1 MKKIVLFLF
10 LPLFVFSQSLKIE
23 NLRTEIYSKAGKN
36 TLKKVQISLEFEG
49 KNVKE
54 NESKIIDAS
63 NTIISSFFYED
74 LFTELGKLRF
84 KETLQRFINK
94 KYKLEIDG
102 VYILALKGIEKF
114 DIEELKS
121 FLKDTEASDE
131 QKEIAQKIIKKDEEK
146 NTSTFD
152 LKVPDDLKIPEI
164 KALSDPSSLLVPDI
178 DTQNLSVD
186 SIDPKAL
193 ELPSYEALPKMLQLK
208 DKNISLDSNLSF

>member
-1 MKKIVLFLF
+1 MKKIILFLL
-10 LPLFVFSQSLKIE
+10 LPLFVLSQSLKVE

-54 NESKIIDAS
+54 NESKITDAS
-63 NTIISSFFYED
+63 NIIISSFFYED

-84 KETLQRFINK
+84 KDTLQNFINK

-131 QKEIAQKIIKKDEEK
+131 QKETAEKIIKKDEEK

-152 LKVPDDLKIPEI
+152 LKVPEI
-164 KALSDPSSLLVPDI
+164 KALSDPSSLLVPDT
-178 DTQNLSVD
+178 DTQSLNVD
-186 SIDPKAL
+186 TIDPKAL
-193 ELPSYEALPKMLQLK
+193 ELPSYEALPKTLQLK
-208 DKNISLDSNLSF
+208 DKNISLDSNQSF